1 MDRDDIIR
9 LLEEI
14 RDLQRQQVE
23 AARQALRNQ
32 ADAIR
37 SQREG
42 MARAR
47 RLLPALGLVIIIIL
61 VIVLVLLRFVLQRY
75 A

>member
-1 MDRDDIIR
+1 MDGDHVIR

-23 AARQALRNQ
+23 ASQEALRNQ

-37 SQREG
+37 TQREG

-47 RLLPALGLVIIIIL
+47 RLLPVLGLVIFIIL
-61 VIVLVLLRFVLQRY
+61 VIVLVLLRFVLQRF

>member
-1 MDRDDIIR
+1 MDDDRVLR

-23 AARQALRNQ
+23 AAHQVLQNQ
-32 ADAIR
+32 QDAIR
-37 SQREG
+37 TQREG

-47 RLLPALGLVIIIIL
+47 RLLPVLAGVVAIIL
-61 VIVLVLLRFVLQRY
+61 VIVLVLLRFVLRRY

>member
-1 MDRDDIIR
+1 MDDDRHLR

-14 RDLQRQQVE
+14 RDLLRQQLE
-23 AARQALRNQ
+23 NQALV
-32 ADAIR
+32 IR
-37 SQREG
+37 TQQEA

-47 RLLPALGLVIIIIL
+47 RLLPAIGVVIGIIL
-61 VIVLVLLRFVLQRY
+61 FIVLVLLRFVVRRY